1 MLQRKYAR
9 MGLTGQVLVLSL
21 FILLADSGFAQNGAT
36 SPRVS
41 QTVREQLAERDTA
54 RVIVKLRTPTLH
66 RAEGRLDRGARRAQR
81 RSIASRQGALI
92 DRVRGRGLRVVHR
105 FRSVPYVALEVDAA
119 GLARLETAGLDVERI
134 AADRLAKPSLADS
147 VPIIEGDV
155 AIASGLDGAGFAI
168 AILDTGIDKDHEFL
182 TGAVVDEA
190 CFASGEGTPGD
201 CPNGLAVQYGDGA
214 GVPCFFAPDAC
225 RHGTHVAGIAAGDG
239 PDFTGVAPGADLIS
253 IQVFHSTTYCSIFE
267 ASPCAR
273 AYFSDIA
280 AGLEHVAD
288 LAAQYDIAAVNL
300 SLGAPPSTS
309 GACDDDDP
317 QIAAVI
323 DNLASLGVATVVASG
338 NGAFAGGIDF
348 PSCISAAISVG
359 ATTKEDT
366 VAWFSNVSEEMDLF
380 APGDP
385 ITSSVPGDE
394 YAVFGGTSMAAPHV
408 AGAFAIMRQ
417 ATPGLSVAATL
428 TSLAGT
434 GRPVT
439 DTRSGTPVTK
449 PRIRIGAALGFEAP
463 PPIVA
468 TISPDTVIA
477 WRDDSSFTIT
487 GTGFIRASV
496 IHIDGAPAPTTYVS
510 STELTGEV
518 SAAILA
524 TFATSTSVTV
534 VTPPPGGGTSNA
546 VPLTIAQPQL
556 TVAQSTAIVGE
567 DMSVVVS
574 NNPGNL
580 QGWIGLYAVGQANGA
595 YTEFAYLGEGV
606 TDTTWTVVAPGVAG
620 QYEFR
625 LFLDNGYTQ
634 IATSA
639 PVAVAESPPPPPDP
653 NGPSLQISA
662 PNVTSG
668 DPLTVTLT
676 GGPGG
681 ASNWLALAEVG
692 APDSAYVQFTYVG
705 AGISDTTWTIAAP
718 SSAGQYEFRLFLDS
732 SYTRVA
738 TSAAVAVTEPPP
750 PPPDPN
756 GPSLQI
762 SAPSVISG
770 DPLTVTLAGG
780 PGGATDWLALA
791 EVGAPDSAYVQFT
804 YVGAGMTD
812 RTWTVNAPAPGQYEF
827 RLFLNNGYERAATS
841 ATITVAVPPPPDPDP
856 ANLAVD
862 VTTASPGE
870 SITVTLTGGLGGP
883 TDWLALAEVGAPDSA
898 YVQFTYV
905 GASVT
910 DTTWTV
916 VAPSIAGQY
925 EFRLFLNNGYE
936 RAATSAAVLVEEPPP
951 PPPDPSGPSLQTST
965 PTVTSG
971 DPLTVTLTG
980 GPGGANDWLALAEV
994 GAPDTQYVAFTY
1006 VGAGVTDTT
1015 WTIAA
1020 PAAGQ
1025 YEFRL
1030 FRNNGY
1036 ERAATSDVV
1045 VVEAPPPSETTLAVD
1060 ITTALPGDPVT
1071 VTVTAAPGGATD
1083 WLALAA
1089 TGAPDNSFVA
1099 WTYVGAG
1106 VTNRTWTVTAP
1117 TTPGD
1122 YEFRLFLNNGYE
1134 RAQTSPI
1141 VTVVP

>member
-1 MLQRKYAR
+1 MPQRSHAQT
-9 MGLTGQVLVLSL
+9 GLTGQVLVLSL
-21 FILLADSGFAQNGAT
+21 FILLADVGFAQNGAA
-36 SPRVS
+36 SPRIS

-54 RVIVKLRTPTLH
+54 RVIVKLRTPSLH
-66 RAEGRLDRGARRAQR
+66 RAEGRLDRAARRAQR
-81 RSIASRQGALI
+81 RDIASRQVRLI
-92 DRVRGRGLRVVHR
+92 DRLGGRGLRVVHR
-105 FRSVPYVALEVDAA
+105 FRTVPYVALEVDAA
-119 GLARLETAGLDVERI
+119 ALARLEGAGLDVERI
-134 AADRLAKPSLADS
+134 AADRLAKPLLADS
-147 VPIIEGDV
+147 VPLIEGDV

-168 AILDTGIDKDHEFL
+168 AVLDTGIDKDHEFL
-182 TGAVVDEA
+182 TGAVVEEA
-190 CFASGEGTPGD
+190 CFASGESTPGD

-214 GVPCFFAPDAC
+214 GEPCFFAPDAC

-253 IQVFHSTTYCSIFE
+253 IQVFHSTTYCSLFE

-280 AGLEHVAD
+280 AGLEHVTD

-300 SLGAPPSTS
+300 SLGAASSSS

-317 QIAAVI
+317 QMAAVI
-323 DNLASLGVATVVASG
+323 ANLASLGVATVVASG
-338 NGAFAGGIDF
+338 NGGFAGGIDF

-380 APGDP
+380 APGDL

-408 AGAFAIMRQ
+408 AGAFAITRQ
-417 ATPGLSVAATL
+417 ALPGLSVAATL
-428 TSLAGT
+428 TSLVGT

-463 PPIVA
+463 PPIVTA
-468 TISPDTVIA
+468 ISPDSVIA
-477 WRDDSSFTIT
+477 WRDASNFTIT
-487 GTGFIRASV
+487 GSGFIRASV
-496 IHIDGAPAPTTYVS
+496 INIDGAPAPTTYVS

-524 TFATSTSVTV
+524 THATSTSVTV

-546 VPLTIAQPQL
+546 MPLTIAQPQL
-556 TVAQSTAIVGE
+556 TVAQSTAIGGE
-567 DMSVVVS
+567 DIAVVVS
-574 NNPGNL
+574 NNPGNVR
-580 QGWIGLYAVGQANGA
+580 GWIGLYEVGQANGA
-595 YTEFAYLGEGV
+595 YVEFAYLGEDV
-606 TDTTWTVVAPGVAG
+606 TDTTWTVAAPGVAG

-639 PVAVAESPPPPPDP
+639 AVAVDEPPAPPPDP
-653 NGPSLQISA
+653 NGPSLQIST
-662 PNVTSG
+662 PSVTSG
-668 DPLTVTLT
+668 DPLTVMLA

-681 ASNWLALAEVG
+681 GADWLALAAVG
-692 APDSAYVQFTYVG
+692 APDSAYAQFTYVG
-705 AGISDTTWTIAAP
+705 AG
-718 SSAGQYEFRLFLDS
+718 
-732 SYTRVA
+732 V
-738 TSAAVAVTEPPP
+738 
-750 PPPDPN
+750 
-756 GPSLQI
+756 
-762 SAPSVISG
+762 
-770 DPLTVTLAGG
+770 
-780 PGGATDWLALA
+780 
-791 EVGAPDSAYVQFT
+791 
-804 YVGAGMTD
+804 TD

-827 RLFLNNGYERAATS
+827 RLFLNNGFERAATS
-841 ATITVAVPPPPDPDP
+841 VTITVGEPSPPPDPGP
-856 ANLAVD
+856 SNLAVD

-870 SITVTLTGGLGGP
+870 SITVTLTDGLGGA
-883 TDWLALAEVGAPDSA
+883 TDWLALAAIGAPDA
-898 YVQFTYV
+898 TYVQFIYV
-905 GASVT
+905 GAGVT

-916 VAPSIAGQY
+916 SAPAAGQY

-951 PPPDPSGPSLQTST
+951 PPPDPNGPSLQTSS

-980 GPGGANDWLALAEV
+980 GPGGATDWLALAEV

-1015 WTIAA
+1015 WTVAA

-1030 FRNNGY
+1030 FRNGSY
-1036 ERAATSDVV
+1036 EREATSDVV

-1083 WLALAA
+1083 WFALAA

-1106 VTNRTWTVTAP
+1106 VTNRIWTVNAP

-1134 RAQTSPI
+1134 RAQTSPV